1 MKKKSLENLKLKKA
15 IISNLKK
22 TIVGGNQTI
31 GICVSVYVAC
41 KSKDCWD

>member
-15 IISNLKK
+15 IISNLKE

-41 KSKDCWD
+41 KSVDCWL